1 MKTKLSRIICHCC
14 RRKLVPTVSAVM
26 LVAMVLQ
33 TATATPPFPVRVRP
47 IPRPPAPKRIEMA
60 PPQYGFQP
68 TRWKAWPGQAES
80 LQAAADRR
88 EQRRRSR
95 YRTLED
101 VIQRD
106 DEEAGGDL
114 GDSTVE
120 TPGVESDAA
129 PREDE
134 YQIPG
139 DAPLPEDPAEPP
151 ARNLFDDAEPGLD
164 EHQIPAPS
172 DDFAPSPLGEEEE
185 SVAPPTPGEVGYRRG
200 NANPSRT
207 AAVVRGTWRS
217 ASRAKPGATYPR
229 GSQHAA
235 RWVGNQPSS
244 SAESVAPAGHVRRSE
259 PATSAEPRRLDPA
272 QRAAPIP
279 ATPISR
285 AKSARAAQ
293 PSNVQQAAAWKAASR
308 R

>member
-151 ARNLFDDAEPGLD
+151 ARGRVRCPADTRGSRLPTWKCQSFTHGCRRPWHVAKRQSRQAWSNLPKR
-164 EHQIPAPS
+164 
-172 DDFAPSPLGEEEE
+172 FA
-185 SVAPPTPGEVGYRRG
+185 A
-200 NANPSRT
+200 
-207 AAVVRGTWRS
+207 RGTL
-217 ASRAKPGATYPR
+217 G
-229 GSQHAA
+229 G
-235 RWVGNQPSS
+235 
-244 SAESVAPAGHVRRSE
+244 
-259 PATSAEPRRLDPA
+259 
-272 QRAAPIP
+272 
-279 ATPISR
+279 
-285 AKSARAAQ
+285 
-293 PSNVQQAAAWKAASR
+293 
-308 R
+308 